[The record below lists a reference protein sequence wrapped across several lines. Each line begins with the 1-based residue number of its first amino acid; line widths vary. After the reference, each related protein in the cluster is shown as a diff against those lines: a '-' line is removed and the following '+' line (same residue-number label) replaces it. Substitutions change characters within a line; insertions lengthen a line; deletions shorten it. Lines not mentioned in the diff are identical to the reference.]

1 MTIFKLWTIAYRDL
15 GRNKR
20 RTIITLTAIALGLAL
35 LIVMSG
41 YIAGIMDGALQNSI
55 RMNTGHVQ
63 IRSESYEEAK
73 RSLLWSDLLQNPADL
88 VEKTKSIPEIKAAT
102 PVLWAGGV
110 LSTLQ
115 DSVGIQ
121 VNGVDTSSSIYS
133 FLGEGLVEGHVPAP
147 DERGQI
153 MIGLRLAKNLGIGV
167 GSRISLFVGQ
177 SEGDPAEGIFT
188 VGGIYNTGI
197 PTYDET
203 TIIMPLSQA
212 QAFTGAGERASAI
225 VIMLNNS
232 EDATRVAGLLQAA
245 GTKLLTWE
253 DLHAFML
260 VTIQSAM
267 GFYYVMYGI
276 VMLVVAVII
285 ANTLLMSVFERIREL
300 GILSA
305 LGMKARQIL
314 AMMLLEAT
322 ALAIIGISFGIV
334 LGSVIVM
341 ILARTG
347 ISIGESIASVASGIS
362 LGTTLYTKLV
372 PTDIIALSF
381 ALLIIILIASLYP
394 ARFAS
399 RLEPVAALHA
409 Q

>member
-133 FLGEGLVEGHVPAP
+133 FLGEGLVEGHIPAP

>member
-177 SEGDPAEGIFT
+177 SEGDPEEGIFT